1 MARAVVLFGPEFE
14 SRAGVVDQ
22 LLTYFTLMKNKKLF
36 NRTYLKPIRS
46 FLRNNS
52 TSAEAV
58 LWTYL
63 KSASIDG
70 RKFRR
75 QHSIGKYI
83 ADFYCPSEKLIVE
96 LDGEPHGDYIQIEK
110 DKIRDKFLEGL
121 GITVLRFENRL
132 VFQDPEYILK
142 EIKNDSGDNP
152 KVMRFFFPG
161 RGCFSKIAG

>member
-96 LDGEPHGDYIQIEK
+96 LDGEPHSDYIQIEK

-121 GITVLRFENRL
+121 GLTVLRFENRL

-142 EIKNDSGDNP
+142 EIRNAFKGEDKCS
-152 KVMRFFFPG
+152 
-161 RGCFSKIAG
+161 